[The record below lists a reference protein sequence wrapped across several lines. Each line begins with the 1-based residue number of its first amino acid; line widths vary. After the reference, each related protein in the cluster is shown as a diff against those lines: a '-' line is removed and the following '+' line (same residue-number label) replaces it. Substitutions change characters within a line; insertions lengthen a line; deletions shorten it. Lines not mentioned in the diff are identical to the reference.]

1 MKVLIT
7 GATGLFGED
16 ITRVFAEKHE
26 VIAVM
31 GKKELDITN
40 AQEVFSYI
48 EKAEPD
54 LVIHS
59 AGFRMVDEAE
69 KNPTKTIA
77 INSLGTKNV
86 ALAASRCGAKLIYIS
101 SDSVFD
107 GEKNTPYNEY
117 DKRNPVNVY
126 GYSKLMAE
134 EEVRCYNK
142 KHFIVRVPLLFGAS
156 GHREN
161 NYIYIMRNKI
171 LNGQTLEYT
180 TDQMCSPTYTTDA
193 AKALLDMADTEFYGV
208 YHIANE
214 GKASRYEFYKKC
226 AELLGLNTQN
236 IIPVLQSEKA
246 VRRPKN
252 TMFESIAYK
261 MTYNTTLRKWEYA
274 LEDCI
279 EEIKNNI
286 KK

>member
-86 ALAASRCGAKLIYIS
+86 ALAASRCGAKLIY
-101 SDSVFD
+101 
-107 GEKNTPYNEY
+107 
-117 DKRNPVNVY
+117 
-126 GYSKLMAE
+126 
-134 EEVRCYNK
+134 
-142 KHFIVRVPLLFGAS
+142 
-156 GHREN
+156 
-161 NYIYIMRNKI
+161 
-171 LNGQTLEYT
+171 TLESG
-180 TDQMCSPTYTTDA
+180 QNRRG
-193 AKALLDMADTEFYGV
+193 FQGV
-208 YHIANE
+208 
-214 GKASRYEFYKKC
+214 
-226 AELLGLNTQN
+226 
-236 IIPVLQSEKA
+236 
-246 VRRPKN
+246 
-252 TMFESIAYK
+252 
-261 MTYNTTLRKWEYA
+261 
-274 LEDCI
+274 
-279 EEIKNNI
+279 
-286 KK
+286 